1 MNAWSTK
8 QRRLIAWF
16 SVAVALLLPLG
27 AQLHAL
33 SHALKAVA
41 AHSEPL
47 APQAQTCDECLLYC
61 ALDTAMPAQAAAVV
75 VVSVLPGEPLALV
88 VQPRAAPFTAYTAR
102 APPALA

>member
-1 MNAWSTK
+1 MNAWLTQ

-16 SVAVALLLPLG
+16 GVAVALLLPLG

-47 APQAQTCDECLLYC
+47 APQTQTCDECLLYC
-61 ALDTAMPAQAAAVV
+61 TLDTAMPAQAAAVV
-75 VVSVLPGEPLALV
+75 VISAPPGEPLALA
-88 VQPRAAPFTAYTAR
+88 VQPRAAPFTAYAAR
-102 APPALA
+102 APPTLG